1 MKYIHG
7 TVLSKISIDYFSE
20 CCECLFHGEEEVVM
34 CLDLRQTMVSA
45 RVGANAGVL
54 KGIGEDMDYEL
65 M

>member
-1 MKYIHG
+1 M
-7 TVLSKISIDYFSE
+7 LSKIAMDYFSE

-45 RVGANAGVL
+45 RVGAYAYRGVL
-54 KGIGEDMDYEL
+54 KGIGEDMDYGL